1 MTADE
6 IPRRCS
12 RGNMAAN
19 SWSVPFFIIS
29 VAGASHI
36 LPTTISLVLHL
47 SFFVFLCFHNFP
59 HFSLPHCRLSICRLF
74 SLSPSL
80 WFGVW
85 FWEARWCSQQK
96 KKIHISW
103 QVIVVLFSK
112 NNKYTP
118 GYLFQPVSNTNKD
131 FSRIRQTVTCRK
143 FKNQLFGIR
152 LFTLSFTFKL
162 IENTGMTWK
171 NVK

>member
-1 MTADE
+1 MRSPDVALVGTWLPTADLSHSSSS
-6 IPRRCS
+6 PWLAHRTFC
-12 RGNMAAN
+12 
-19 SWSVPFFIIS
+19 PQQFHLFFIYLS
-29 VAGASHI
+29 LCFCVS
-36 LPTTISLVLHL
+36 TIS
-47 SFFVFLCFHNFP
+47 P
-59 HFSLPHCRLSICRLF
+59 I
-74 SLSPSL
+74 SLSLTVVSPSAAFSVCL
-80 WFGVW
+80 HHFDLVCGSGKLADVPNK
-85 FWEARWCSQQK
+85 RK
-96 KKIHISW
+96 KKHISW

-118 GYLFQPVSNTNKD
+118 GYLFQPVYITNKD

-143 FKNQLFGIR
+143 FNNQLFGIR